1 VLAQSVGEPMLVS
14 CGRDIRTDSG
24 KDKDRHNT
32 HTAGYVDISCKIFL
46 DISKL
51 VTLLLVP

>member
-24 KDKDRHNT
+24 KDKDKHNT
-32 HTAGYVDISCKIFL
+32 RTAGYVDVSYKIS
-46 DISKL
+46 
-51 VTLLLVP
+51 